1 MEESDFC
8 SISEALSR
16 AHILTFEL
24 GIPFSLESSTNPSFV
39 RSVIKRHAGSPSF
52 DESVTV
58 LLGLDEE
65 LAMGA
70 TIISHEEL
78 SHWQGKPWA
87 LRPQDFEQELC
98 HLEPLS
104 EEAVSI
110 RCAPFHSKCRL
121 LDNWL
126 EPTPVDMHREIP
138 VPDPDVIPDP
148 FHAPL
153 FIRDLLTAADVA
165 GAFTDLDAED
175 TFRIRTWYIHHQNH
189 RRMTLSRNIELY
201 EDWRTWERDLTSAW
215 RDFIHP
221 NEEIRYQI
229 VTPDPYRGYEQQ
241 VLHADLILSQGEW
254 LDRRAGLV
262 TLHYHG
268 RQAAPFVYAVAASFP
283 GRISGMDV
291 SDMAHATNWCLQGH
305 RCRITHGW
313 QELPFTRTP
322 VHVMHHGHSFQ
333 LVINAADVGDSFG
346 ALAPDAPAM
355 GSGEPAGC
363 SDPIQDPGNA
373 DACDFDSPQDDPE
386 GSDPES
392 SSDGVHHNDMG
403 VHVYRLGEPDL
414 HGFIPWNSYNE
425 ILDHIIRLQHLPRHE
440 IRCFHFVSVSPVG
453 VHTEAEEALILQSI
467 HDISPGSTEKLVLVD
482 VEIHFHPLPT
492 GLHVPAATSRR
503 VMRVLDQL
511 HRRQFLLLAALDD
524 YCELR
529 SGRCMIFQNHN
540 LWHEHDRTVHKIDHG
555 DYIRIQVPP
564 PDDPSLGHGSG
575 YCDCS

>member
-1 MEESDFC
+1 MG
-8 SISEALSR
+8 R
-16 AHILTFEL
+16 
-24 GIPFSLESSTNPSFV
+24 
-39 RSVIKRHAGSPSF
+39 PSF

-70 TIISHEEL
+70 TTISHEQL

-87 LRPQDFEQELC
+87 LRPQSFEQELC

-110 RCAPFHSKCRL
+110 RCAPCHSKCRL

-126 EPTPVDMHREIP
+126 APTPADMHRDVP

-153 FIRDLLTAADVA
+153 FIRDLLTAADIA

-333 LVINAADVGDSFG
+333 LVINAAEFGDSSG
-346 ALAPDAPAM
+346 ALAPDVPAT

-363 SDPIQDPGNA
+363 SAPIQDFRNADA

-386 GSDPES
+386 GSGPES
-392 SSDGVHHNDMG
+392 SPDDVHHNDMG

-414 HGFIPWNSYNE
+414 HGLRFWIISFVFSIYHAMRSGVFTLFLPLPLGCTLKLKKHLFSNPFMISPQDQRRNLCWLMLKFI
-425 ILDHIIRLQHLPRHE
+425 
-440 IRCFHFVSVSPVG
+440 
-453 VHTEAEEALILQSI
+453 SI
-467 HDISPGSTEKLVLVD
+467 HYRL
-482 VEIHFHPLPT
+482 
-492 GLHVPAATSRR
+492 AC
-503 VMRVLDQL
+503 M
-511 HRRQFLLLAALDD
+511 FLLL
-524 YCELR
+524 
-529 SGRCMIFQNHN
+529 
-540 LWHEHDRTVHKIDHG
+540 
-555 DYIRIQVPP
+555 QV
-564 PDDPSLGHGSG
+564 GE
-575 YCDCS
+575 